1 MCHLP
6 SFQSGVL
13 ERLHLICSNF
23 SMSNSFCI
31 DGTYYS
37 YNLFKDRIYAIRNS
51 LKGNNDRAIGLV
63 PNNDIET
70 YASIFAIWM
79 EGKYYV
85 PLHPTWPIDRCDDVI
100 KQVDIQII
108 LDSSEQP
115 RQYPSKPEVINTSYL
130 STNID
135 ASIGD
140 IVECDDSEIAYI
152 LFTSGSTGKPKGV
165 PISRGNLTSFVKAV
179 WDMGLD
185 VNENDRCLQCFE
197 LTFDLSVFSYLI
209 PLLKGAC
216 VYTVPS
222 NVIKYSHIAE
232 LLEDYELTI
241 ALMAP
246 STINYLRP
254 YFDEIE
260 APNLR
265 YCLFC
270 GEALHE
276 DVTSEW
282 AKCVPNARIINV
294 YGPTEDTI
302 FCTSYEYNRHGKNK
316 SHNGILSIGKSI
328 KGCEAKILDE
338 NGKAVLAGNLGE
350 LSLFG
355 SQLFQGYWN
364 NEEKTA
370 EAFIIAEDGRHY
382 YKSGDLCYVDED
394 GDIMYS
400 GRIDFQAK
408 IQGFRVELG
417 EIEFHAR
424 QILSETNL
432 VCIAF
437 ENEHK
442 LTELA
447 LILESVPFDTT
458 ELIEKMREKMPPY
471 MIPSK
476 VIFEPSFPL
485 NTNGKTDRKALMSI
499 LS

>member
-6 SFQSGVL
+6 SFQLGVL
-13 ERLHLICSNF
+13 EKLHLICSNF
-23 SMSNSFCI
+23 SMLNSFCI
-31 DGTYYS
+31 EGTYYS
-37 YNLFKDRIYAIRNS
+37 YNNLKDRICAIRNS
-51 LKGNNDRAIGLV
+51 LKGNNYRAIGLV
-63 PNNDIET
+63 PNNDIES

-85 PLHPTWPIDRCDDVI
+85 PLHPSWPIDRCEDII
-100 KQVDIQII
+100 KQVDIQIV

-115 RQYPSKPEVINTSYL
+115 REYLSKPEVINTSQL
-130 STNID
+130 SSNNVID
-135 ASIGD
+135 CGD
-140 IVECDDSEIAYI
+140 IVKCGDSEIAYI
-152 LFTSGSTGKPKGV
+152 LFTSGSTGRPKGV
-165 PISRGNLTSFVKAV
+165 PISRGNLSSFVNAV

-185 VNENDRCLQCFE
+185 INENDRCLQCFE

-222 NVIKYSHIAE
+222 NVIKYSHISE
-232 LLEDYELTI
+232 LLEDYDLTV

-260 APNLR
+260 APSLR
-265 YCLFC
+265 YSLFC

-282 AKCVPNARIINV
+282 ARCVPNARIFNV

-302 FCTSYEYNRHGKNK
+302 FCTSYEYNRYGNNK
-316 SHNGILSIGKSI
+316 SHNGVLSIGKSI
-328 KGCEAKILDE
+328 KGCDAQILDE
-338 NGKAVLAGNLGE
+338 NGKAVPAGNIGE
-350 LSLFG
+350 LSLYG
-355 SQLFQGYWN
+355 NQLFHGYWK
-364 NEEKTA
+364 NEEKNT
-370 EAFIIAEDGRHY
+370 EAFIIAEDGRKY
-382 YKSGDLCYVDED
+382 YKSGDLCYTDED

-400 GRIDFQAK
+400 DRIDFQAK

-424 QILSETNL
+424 KILGEMNL

-447 LILESVPFDTT
+447 LIIESAPFDTIG
-458 ELIEKMREKMPPY
+458 LIEKMREKMPPY

-476 VIFEPSFPL
+476 ILFEPSFPL
-485 NTNGKTDRKALMSI
+485 NTNGKIDRKVTVR
-499 LS
+499 